1 MIGLV
6 YVWIVFCARVHASLL
21 EGDTPTTRQH
31 PERMLARL
39 RAEQHE
45 IRKKIGGSSA
55 LSTGTK
61 MPIMVLDGE
70 AHGTIQSL
78 GLEGCTLCFARVRYA
93 TADVQS

>member
-6 YVWIVFCARVHASLL
+6 YVWIVFCARVHASLH

-39 RAEQHE
+39 RADRHE
-45 IRKKIGGSSA
+45 IRKTIGGSSA
-55 LSTGTK
+55 FSTGTK

-78 GLEGCTLCFARVRYA
+78 GLEGCTLFFAGVQCEA
-93 TADVQS
+93 ADLQS